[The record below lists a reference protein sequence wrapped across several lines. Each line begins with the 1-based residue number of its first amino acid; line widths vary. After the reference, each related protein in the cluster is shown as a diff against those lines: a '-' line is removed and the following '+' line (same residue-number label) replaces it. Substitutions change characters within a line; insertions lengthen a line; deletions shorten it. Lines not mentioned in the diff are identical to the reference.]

1 MLFILFF
8 LQLAAEV
15 LHNMRTVKQLSIE
28 YEILQQFSYL
38 VNQAFTVRRNDIVI
52 SGLLRS
58 IYWGSQTFFLY
69 ILYWI
74 VLVRLKSNEMDDNDT
89 LMVFAFVVFA
99 FETLRFIVTLTRQ
112 MGSSLSAARGFFD
125 LFDRTPTIDN
135 GSVDGRQLENF
146 QGQIE
151 FNQVEFSYPSRPTIR
166 VLNKFQLTIEP

>member
-1 MLFILFF
+1 
-8 LQLAAEV
+8 
-15 LHNMRTVKQLSIE
+15 MRTVKQLSIE
-28 YEILQQFSYL
+28 YEILQQFSHL
-38 VNQAFTVRRNDIVI
+38 VNQAFTVRRNDTVI
-52 SGLLRS
+52 SGLLLS
-58 IYWGSQTFFLY
+58 IYWGSQPFFLY

-74 VLVRLKSNEMDDNDT
+74 VFVRLESNEMHDKDT
-89 LMVFAFVVFA
+89 LMVFAFATFV
-99 FETLRFIVTLTRQ
+99 FETVRFIATLTRQ

-166 VLNKFQLTIEP
+166 VLNKFQLTIEPGQSVALV